1 MSRALVVDASVAAMW
16 VLPEPGAERALERAA
31 QWADEGIH
39 VVAPCFLLAEL
50 TNALYR
56 RVARREA
63 TLEEMIEA
71 LDVALGFGIELRE
84 EPELAVRAME
94 LAGALGQPTTYDCH
108 YLALAERYEAELWTG
123 DRRFFNAVHE
133 AHPRVRWVSAGD

>member
-1 MSRALVVDASVAAMW
+1 MRL
-16 VLPEPGAERALERAA
+16 
-31 QWADEGIH
+31 
-39 VVAPCFLLAEL
+39 VAPCFLLAEL

-56 RVARREA
+56 RVARGEA
-63 TLEEMIEA
+63 TLDEMKEA

-84 EPELAVRAME
+84 EPGLGVRAME
-94 LAGALGQPTTYDCH
+94 LASAHGQPTTYDSH

-133 AHPRVRWVSAGD
+133 AHRRVRWVGAGS